1 MGCLKADGLSL
12 QTVFIIAVLLV
23 GLGQSQTLSPPPTPC
38 SAFTSCDDC
47 LQYTRCF
54 WCFSTN
60 NCTYYPVSWL
70 IPPSSLCPLSQARW
84 GMCWINFEALV
95 ITLGVVAGIIV
106 LAVTIC
112 CCYCCCCCM
121 RRRSRRLRR
130 IPFNDTKGLK
140 RDGDHLYSRFENE

>member
-47 LQYTRCF
+47 LQYTRVRQHLRTT
-54 WCFSTN
+54 SD
-60 NCTYYPVSWL
+60 PPL
-70 IPPSSLCPLSQARW
+70 ILITLQV
-84 GMCWINFEALV
+84 NFEALV

-121 RRRSRRLRR
+121 RRRSRWASSER
-130 IPFNDTKGLK
+130 IRLK

>member
-1 MGCLKADGLSL
+1 GASILS
-12 QTVFIIAVLLV
+12 FISA
-23 GLGQSQTLSPPPTPC
+23 SCFSAC

-121 RRRSRRLRR
+121 RRRSRWASSER
-130 IPFNDTKGLK
+130 IRIHVSISVSVFSVSCVGLK

>member
-1 MGCLKADGLSL
+1 RHQRVSCQMCLFS
-12 QTVFIIAVLLV
+12 V
-23 GLGQSQTLSPPPTPC
+23 GLRISRYNS
-38 SAFTSCDDC
+38 FE
-47 LQYTRCF
+47 CF

-121 RRRSRRLRR
+121 RRRSRWASSER
-130 IPFNDTKGLK
+130 IRIHVSISVCLK